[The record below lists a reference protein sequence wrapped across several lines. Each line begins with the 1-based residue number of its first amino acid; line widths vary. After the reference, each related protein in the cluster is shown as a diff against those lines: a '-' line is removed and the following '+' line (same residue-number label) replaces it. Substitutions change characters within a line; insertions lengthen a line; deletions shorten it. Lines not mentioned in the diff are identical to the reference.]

1 MKPKTVKG
9 IVIEF
14 WREAQGT
21 SMYPNKQGDKQV
33 TEALAS
39 IRELIEKEKK
49 PTCEAYQGDRK
60 HLLLL
65 ACVQGEIDRNISYNQ
80 AIDRILKLFE
90 E

>member
-49 PTCEAYQGDRK
+49 KGITWNNGELSPTDTGK
-60 HLLLL
+60 VH
-65 ACVQGEIDRNISYNQ
+65 YNA

-90 E
+90 G